1 MSSFCQRQLTSI
13 QSEMFEGIYELYIC
27 NNASVDSS
35 NLNLFANID
44 VYIIFLIQPF
54 DPMAHLSYFFC
65 RRSERQDEQ
74 DRDAVDQDEDERK
87 EVQDHRQVVQI
98 RT

>member
-1 MSSFCQRQLTSI
+1 MDNYGLLCQVFD
-13 QSEMFEGIYELYIC
+13 EFYIC
-27 NNASVDSS
+27 NNAGVDSS